1 MKLQNILPAVLL
13 MMESTAQ
20 AQTAI
25 TVNGQVVG
33 NVDSCMVTLVDC
45 ENPQESKALVSSKF
59 VGENFSLSA
68 QVGKTPRFAR
78 LSFSV
83 RNQKGFWGWATELR
97 LFLDGSPITVK
108 IDKNVLEQDVMW
120 QKKQALINQPDGKI
134 IVEAGKAQASYADY
148 LAFVRASSIS
158 ADSASYAEASAWFA
172 NNGDEDAIKDYK
184 QRNEAAAA
192 VFEAKRNDY
201 IRLHP
206 DAPITAAL
214 VAQYAYK
221 PFSYDLEVFNQ
232 QYVSL
237 ANNPD
242 TMHVNFIQR
251 NLDYFRSHANGAIY
265 TDFIAETKDGK
276 SVQLS
281 SLMKPGK
288 MMLID
293 FWASWCVPCRAKM
306 KELRKVYDQLKERN
320 ITVLSI
326 SKDEKRS
333 AWEKASK
340 EDDVIWTNTC
350 DLKPFRENSIGK
362 AYKVTNVPQLFVI
375 SPEGVIA
382 TQNPS
387 LKEILKTSPSKTTS
401 KKHTSYS
408 DAETIAL

>member
-45 ENPQESKALVSSKF
+45 ENPQKSKALVSSKF

-83 RNQKGFWGWATELR
+83 RNQKGFWGRTTELR

-148 LAFVRASSIS
+148 LVFVRASSIS

-293 FWASWCVPCRAKM
+293 FWASWCGPCRSAIPKVKQMAKDYASKLEVVSCSVDEK
-306 KELRKVYDQLKERN
+306 KEAWLKAEKEEAMPWTQLFLPLSKLEKAAMAY
-320 ITVLSI
+320 SI
-326 SKDEKRS
+326 STIPRL
-333 AWEKASK
+333 
-340 EDDVIWTNTC
+340 V
-350 DLKPFRENSIGK
+350 LIG
-362 AYKVTNVPQLFVI
+362 ADGKVLCITH
-375 SPEGVIA
+375 SPEIIKRY
-382 TQNPS
+382 
-387 LKEILKTSPSKTTS
+387 LK
-401 KKHTSYS
+401 
-408 DAETIAL
+408 

>member
-25 TVNGQVVG
+25 SVKGQVVG

-68 QVGKTPRFAR
+68 QVNKTPRFAR

-293 FWASWCVPCRAKM
+293 FWASWCGPCRSAIPKVKQMAKDYASKLEVVSCSVDEK
-306 KELRKVYDQLKERN
+306 KEAWLKAEKEEAMPWTQLFLPLSK
-320 ITVLSI
+320 LKKAAMAYSI
-326 SKDEKRS
+326 S
-333 AWEKASK
+333 
-340 EDDVIWTNTC
+340 
-350 DLKPFRENSIGK
+350 SIPRLVLIGADGK
-362 AYKVTNVPQLFVI
+362 VLCITH
-375 SPEGVIA
+375 SPEIIKRY
-382 TQNPS
+382 
-387 LKEILKTSPSKTTS
+387 LK
-401 KKHTSYS
+401 
-408 DAETIAL
+408 

>member
-45 ENPQESKALVSSKF
+45 ENPQKSKALVSSKF

-83 RNQKGFWGWATELR
+83 RNLKGFWGWATELR

-293 FWASWCVPCRAKM
+293 FWASWCGPCRSAIPKVKQMAKDYASKLEVVSCSVDEK
-306 KELRKVYDQLKERN
+306 KEAWLKAEKEEAMPWTQLFLPLSK
-320 ITVLSI
+320 LKKAAMAYSI
-326 SKDEKRS
+326 S
-333 AWEKASK
+333 
-340 EDDVIWTNTC
+340 
-350 DLKPFRENSIGK
+350 SIPRLVLIGADGK
-362 AYKVTNVPQLFVI
+362 VLCITH
-375 SPEGVIA
+375 SPEIIKRY
-382 TQNPS
+382 
-387 LKEILKTSPSKTTS
+387 LK
-401 KKHTSYS
+401 
-408 DAETIAL
+408 

>member
-25 TVNGQVVG
+25 SVKGQVVG

-45 ENPQESKALVSSKF
+45 ENPQESKALVSTKF
-59 VGENFSLSA
+59 VGQNFSLSTS
-68 QVGKTPRFAR
+68 VNKTPRFAR

-83 RNQKGFWGWATELR
+83 RNQKGFWGRVTELR

-293 FWASWCVPCRAKM
+293 FWASWCGPCRSAIPKVKQMAKDYASKLEVVSCSVDEK
-306 KELRKVYDQLKERN
+306 KEAWLKAEKEEAMPWTQLFLPLSKLEKAAMAY
-320 ITVLSI
+320 SI
-326 SKDEKRS
+326 STIPRL
-333 AWEKASK
+333 
-340 EDDVIWTNTC
+340 V
-350 DLKPFRENSIGK
+350 LIG
-362 AYKVTNVPQLFVI
+362 ADGKVLCITH
-375 SPEGVIA
+375 SPEIIKRY
-382 TQNPS
+382 
-387 LKEILKTSPSKTTS
+387 LK
-401 KKHTSYS
+401 
-408 DAETIAL
+408 

>member
-45 ENPQESKALVSSKF
+45 ENPQKSKALVSSKF

-192 VFEAKRNDY
+192 VFVAKRNDY

-293 FWASWCVPCRAKM
+293 FWASWCGPCRSAIPKVKQMAKDYASKLEVVSCSVDEK
-306 KELRKVYDQLKERN
+306 KEAWLKAEKEEAMPWTQLFLPLSK
-320 ITVLSI
+320 LKKAAMAYSI
-326 SKDEKRS
+326 S
-333 AWEKASK
+333 
-340 EDDVIWTNTC
+340 
-350 DLKPFRENSIGK
+350 SIPRLVLIGADGK
-362 AYKVTNVPQLFVI
+362 VLCITH
-375 SPEGVIA
+375 SPEIIKKY
-382 TQNPS
+382 
-387 LKEILKTSPSKTTS
+387 LK
-401 KKHTSYS
+401 
-408 DAETIAL
+408 

>member
-25 TVNGQVVG
+25 SVNGQVVG

-83 RNQKGFWGWATELR
+83 RNQKGFWGSATELR

-172 NNGDEDAIKDYK
+172 NNGDEDAIRDYK

-192 VFEAKRNDY
+192 VFEAKCNDY

-293 FWASWCVPCRAKM
+293 FWASWCGPCRSAIPKVKQMAKDYASKLEVVSCSVDEK
-306 KELRKVYDQLKERN
+306 KEAWLKAEKEEAMPWTQLFLPLSKLEKAAMAY
-320 ITVLSI
+320 SI
-326 SKDEKRS
+326 S
-333 AWEKASK
+333 
-340 EDDVIWTNTC
+340 
-350 DLKPFRENSIGK
+350 SIPRLVLIGADGK
-362 AYKVTNVPQLFVI
+362 VLCITH
-375 SPEGVIA
+375 SPEIIKRY
-382 TQNPS
+382 
-387 LKEILKTSPSKTTS
+387 LK
-401 KKHTSYS
+401 
-408 DAETIAL
+408 

>member
-25 TVNGQVVG
+25 SVKGQVVG
-33 NVDSCMVTLVDC
+33 NVDSCMVSLVDC
-45 ENPQESKALVSSKF
+45 ENPRESKALASTKF
-59 VGENFSLSA
+59 VGQNFSLSTS
-68 QVGKTPRFAR
+68 VNKTPRFAR

-83 RNQKGFWGWATELR
+83 RNQKGFWGRATELR

-293 FWASWCVPCRAKM
+293 FWASWCGPCRSAIPKVKQMAKDYASKLEVVSCSVDEK
-306 KELRKVYDQLKERN
+306 KEAWLKAEKEEAMPWTQLFLPLSK
-320 ITVLSI
+320 LKKAAMAYSI
-326 SKDEKRS
+326 S
-333 AWEKASK
+333 
-340 EDDVIWTNTC
+340 
-350 DLKPFRENSIGK
+350 SIPRLVLIGADGK
-362 AYKVTNVPQLFVI
+362 VLCITH
-375 SPEGVIA
+375 SPEIIKRY
-382 TQNPS
+382 
-387 LKEILKTSPSKTTS
+387 LK
-401 KKHTSYS
+401 
-408 DAETIAL
+408 

>member
-45 ENPQESKALVSSKF
+45 ENPQESKALASTKF
-59 VGENFSLSA
+59 VGQNFSLSTS
-68 QVGKTPRFAR
+68 VNKTPRFAR

-83 RNQKGFWGWATELR
+83 RNQKGFWGRVTELR

-293 FWASWCVPCRAKM
+293 FWASWCGPCRSAIPKVKQMAKDYASKLEVVSCSVDEK
-306 KELRKVYDQLKERN
+306 KEAWLKAEKEEAMPWTQLFLPLSKLEKAAMAY
-320 ITVLSI
+320 SI
-326 SKDEKRS
+326 STIPRL
-333 AWEKASK
+333 
-340 EDDVIWTNTC
+340 V
-350 DLKPFRENSIGK
+350 LIG
-362 AYKVTNVPQLFVI
+362 ADGKVLCITH
-375 SPEGVIA
+375 SPEIIKRY
-382 TQNPS
+382 
-387 LKEILKTSPSKTTS
+387 LK
-401 KKHTSYS
+401 
-408 DAETIAL
+408 

>member
-45 ENPQESKALVSSKF
+45 EIPQKSKALVSSKF

-120 QKKQALINQPDGKI
+120 QKKQALVNQPDGKI

-293 FWASWCVPCRAKM
+293 FWASWCGPCRSAIPKVKQMAKDYASKLEVVSCSVDEK
-306 KELRKVYDQLKERN
+306 KEAWLKAEKEEAMPWTQLFLPLSK
-320 ITVLSI
+320 LKKAAMAYSI
-326 SKDEKRS
+326 S
-333 AWEKASK
+333 
-340 EDDVIWTNTC
+340 
-350 DLKPFRENSIGK
+350 SIPRLVLIGADGK
-362 AYKVTNVPQLFVI
+362 VLCITH
-375 SPEGVIA
+375 SPEIIKKY
-382 TQNPS
+382 
-387 LKEILKTSPSKTTS
+387 LK
-401 KKHTSYS
+401 
-408 DAETIAL
+408 

>member
-45 ENPQESKALVSSKF
+45 ENPQKSKALVSSKF

-293 FWASWCVPCRAKM
+293 FWASWCGPCRSAIPKVKQMAKDYTSKLEVVSCSVDEK
-306 KELRKVYDQLKERN
+306 KEAWLKAEKEEAMPWTQLFLPLSKLEKAAMAY
-320 ITVLSI
+320 SI
-326 SKDEKRS
+326 S
-333 AWEKASK
+333 
-340 EDDVIWTNTC
+340 
-350 DLKPFRENSIGK
+350 SIPRLVLIGADGK
-362 AYKVTNVPQLFVI
+362 VLCITH
-375 SPEGVIA
+375 SPEIIKRY
-382 TQNPS
+382 
-387 LKEILKTSPSKTTS
+387 LK
-401 KKHTSYS
+401 
-408 DAETIAL
+408 

>member
-25 TVNGQVVG
+25 SVKGQVVG
-33 NVDSCMVTLVDC
+33 NVDSCMASLVDC
-45 ENPQESKALVSSKF
+45 ENPRESKALASTKF
-59 VGENFSLSA
+59 VGQNFSLSTS
-68 QVGKTPRFAR
+68 VNKTPRFAR

-83 RNQKGFWGWATELR
+83 RNQKGFWGRATELR

-293 FWASWCVPCRAKM
+293 FWASWCGPCRSAIPKVKQMAKDYASKLEVVSCSVDEK
-306 KELRKVYDQLKERN
+306 KEAWLKAEKEEAMPWTQLFLPLSK
-320 ITVLSI
+320 LKKAAMAYSI
-326 SKDEKRS
+326 S
-333 AWEKASK
+333 
-340 EDDVIWTNTC
+340 
-350 DLKPFRENSIGK
+350 SIPRLVLIGADGK
-362 AYKVTNVPQLFVI
+362 VLCITH
-375 SPEGVIA
+375 SPEIIKRY
-382 TQNPS
+382 
-387 LKEILKTSPSKTTS
+387 LK
-401 KKHTSYS
+401 
-408 DAETIAL
+408 

>member
-25 TVNGQVVG
+25 SVKGQVVG

-45 ENPQESKALVSSKF
+45 ENPQESKALVSTKF
-59 VGENFSLSA
+59 VGQNFSLSTS
-68 QVGKTPRFAR
+68 VNKTPRFAR

-83 RNQKGFWGWATELR
+83 RNLKGFWGRATELR

-293 FWASWCVPCRAKM
+293 FWASWCGPCRSAIPKVKQMAKDYASKLEVVSCSVDEK
-306 KELRKVYDQLKERN
+306 KEAWLKAEKEEAMPWTQLFLPLSKLEKAAMAY
-320 ITVLSI
+320 SI
-326 SKDEKRS
+326 STIPRL
-333 AWEKASK
+333 
-340 EDDVIWTNTC
+340 V
-350 DLKPFRENSIGK
+350 LIG
-362 AYKVTNVPQLFVI
+362 ADGKVLCITH
-375 SPEGVIA
+375 SPEIIKRY
-382 TQNPS
+382 
-387 LKEILKTSPSKTTS
+387 LK
-401 KKHTSYS
+401 
-408 DAETIAL
+408 

>member
-45 ENPQESKALVSSKF
+45 ENPQKSKALVSSKF

-172 NNGDEDAIKDYK
+172 NNGDEDTIKDYK

-293 FWASWCVPCRAKM
+293 FWASWCGPCRSAIPKVKQMAKDYASKLEVVSCSVDEK
-306 KELRKVYDQLKERN
+306 KEAWLKAEKEEAMPWTQLFLPLSK
-320 ITVLSI
+320 LKKAAMAYSI
-326 SKDEKRS
+326 S
-333 AWEKASK
+333 
-340 EDDVIWTNTC
+340 
-350 DLKPFRENSIGK
+350 SIPRLVLIGADGK
-362 AYKVTNVPQLFVI
+362 VLCITH
-375 SPEGVIA
+375 SPEIIKKY
-382 TQNPS
+382 
-387 LKEILKTSPSKTTS
+387 LK
-401 KKHTSYS
+401 
-408 DAETIAL
+408 

>member
-25 TVNGQVVG
+25 SVKGQVVG

-45 ENPQESKALVSSKF
+45 ENPQESKALVSTKF
-59 VGENFSLSA
+59 VGQNFSLSTS
-68 QVGKTPRFAR
+68 VNKTPRFAR

-83 RNQKGFWGWATELR
+83 RNQKGFWGRTTELR

-293 FWASWCVPCRAKM
+293 FWASWCGPCRSAIPKVKQMAKDYASKLEVVSCSVDEK
-306 KELRKVYDQLKERN
+306 KEAWLKAEKEEAMPWTQLFLPLSK
-320 ITVLSI
+320 LKKAAMAYSI
-326 SKDEKRS
+326 S
-333 AWEKASK
+333 
-340 EDDVIWTNTC
+340 
-350 DLKPFRENSIGK
+350 SIPRLVLIGADGK
-362 AYKVTNVPQLFVI
+362 VLCITH
-375 SPEGVIA
+375 SPEIIKRY
-382 TQNPS
+382 
-387 LKEILKTSPSKTTS
+387 LK
-401 KKHTSYS
+401 
-408 DAETIAL
+408 

>member
-83 RNQKGFWGWATELR
+83 RNQKGFWGRVTELR

-134 IVEAGKAQASYADY
+134 IIEAGKAQASYADY

-293 FWASWCVPCRAKM
+293 FWASWCGPCRSAIPKVKQMAKDYASKLEVVSCSVDEK
-306 KELRKVYDQLKERN
+306 KEAWLKAEKEEAMPWTQLFLPLSKLEKAAMAY
-320 ITVLSI
+320 SI
-326 SKDEKRS
+326 STIPRL
-333 AWEKASK
+333 
-340 EDDVIWTNTC
+340 V
-350 DLKPFRENSIGK
+350 LIG
-362 AYKVTNVPQLFVI
+362 ADGKVLCITH
-375 SPEGVIA
+375 SPEIIKRY
-382 TQNPS
+382 
-387 LKEILKTSPSKTTS
+387 LK
-401 KKHTSYS
+401 
-408 DAETIAL
+408 

>member
-83 RNQKGFWGWATELR
+83 RNLKGFWGRVTELR

-293 FWASWCVPCRAKM
+293 FWASWCGPCRSAIPKVKQMAKDYASKLEVVSCSVDEK
-306 KELRKVYDQLKERN
+306 KEAWLKAEKEEAMPWTQLFLPLSKLEKAAMAY
-320 ITVLSI
+320 SI
-326 SKDEKRS
+326 STIPRL
-333 AWEKASK
+333 
-340 EDDVIWTNTC
+340 V
-350 DLKPFRENSIGK
+350 LIG
-362 AYKVTNVPQLFVI
+362 ADGKVLCITH
-375 SPEGVIA
+375 SPEIIKRY
-382 TQNPS
+382 
-387 LKEILKTSPSKTTS
+387 LK
-401 KKHTSYS
+401 
-408 DAETIAL
+408 

>member
-13 MMESTAQ
+13 MMGSTAQ

-25 TVNGQVVG
+25 SVKGQVVG

-45 ENPQESKALVSSKF
+45 ENPQESKALVSTKF
-59 VGENFSLSA
+59 VGQNFSLSTS
-68 QVGKTPRFAR
+68 VNKTPRFAR

-83 RNQKGFWGWATELR
+83 RNLKGFWGRVTELR

-251 NLDYFRSHANGAIY
+251 NLDYFRSHANGAIC

-293 FWASWCVPCRAKM
+293 FWASWCGPCRSAIPKVKQMAKDYASKLEVVSCSVDEK
-306 KELRKVYDQLKERN
+306 KEAWLKAEKEEAMPWTQLFLPLSKLEKAAMAY
-320 ITVLSI
+320 SI
-326 SKDEKRS
+326 STIPRL
-333 AWEKASK
+333 
-340 EDDVIWTNTC
+340 V
-350 DLKPFRENSIGK
+350 LIG
-362 AYKVTNVPQLFVI
+362 ADGKVLCITH
-375 SPEGVIA
+375 SPEIIKRY
-382 TQNPS
+382 
-387 LKEILKTSPSKTTS
+387 LK
-401 KKHTSYS
+401 
-408 DAETIAL
+408 

>member
-25 TVNGQVVG
+25 SVKGQVVG

-45 ENPQESKALVSSKF
+45 ENPQESKALVSTKF
-59 VGENFSLSA
+59 VGQNFSLSTS
-68 QVGKTPRFAR
+68 VNKTPRFAR

-83 RNQKGFWGWATELR
+83 RNLKGFWGRVTELR

-148 LAFVRASSIS
+148 LAFVMASSIS

-293 FWASWCVPCRAKM
+293 FWASWCGPCRSAIPKVKQMAKDYASKLEVVSCSVDEK
-306 KELRKVYDQLKERN
+306 KEAWLKAEKEEAMPWTQLFLPLSK
-320 ITVLSI
+320 LKKAAMAYSI
-326 SKDEKRS
+326 S
-333 AWEKASK
+333 
-340 EDDVIWTNTC
+340 
-350 DLKPFRENSIGK
+350 SIPRLVLIGADGK
-362 AYKVTNVPQLFVI
+362 VLCITH
-375 SPEGVIA
+375 SPEIIKRY
-382 TQNPS
+382 
-387 LKEILKTSPSKTTS
+387 LK
-401 KKHTSYS
+401 
-408 DAETIAL
+408 

>member
-25 TVNGQVVG
+25 SVKGQVVG

-45 ENPQESKALVSSKF
+45 ENPQESKALVSTKF
-59 VGENFSLSA
+59 VGQNFSLSTS
-68 QVGKTPRFAR
+68 VNKTPRFAR

-83 RNQKGFWGWATELR
+83 RNLKGFWGRVTELR

-148 LAFVRASSIS
+148 LAFVMASSIS

-293 FWASWCVPCRAKM
+293 FWASWCGPCRSAIPKVKQMAKDYASKLEVVSCSVDEK
-306 KELRKVYDQLKERN
+306 KEAWLKAEKEEAMPWTQLFLPLSKLEKAAMAY
-320 ITVLSI
+320 SI
-326 SKDEKRS
+326 S
-333 AWEKASK
+333 
-340 EDDVIWTNTC
+340 
-350 DLKPFRENSIGK
+350 SIPRLVLIGADGK
-362 AYKVTNVPQLFVI
+362 VLCITH
-375 SPEGVIA
+375 SPEIIKRY
-382 TQNPS
+382 
-387 LKEILKTSPSKTTS
+387 LK
-401 KKHTSYS
+401 
-408 DAETIAL
+408 

>member
-45 ENPQESKALVSSKF
+45 ENPQKSKALVSSKF

-293 FWASWCVPCRAKM
+293 FWASWCGPCRSAIPKVKQMAKDYASKLEVVSCSVDEK
-306 KELRKVYDQLKERN
+306 KEAWLKAEKEEAMPWTQLFLPLSK
-320 ITVLSI
+320 LKKASMAYSI
-326 SKDEKRS
+326 S
-333 AWEKASK
+333 
-340 EDDVIWTNTC
+340 
-350 DLKPFRENSIGK
+350 SIPRLVLIGADGK
-362 AYKVTNVPQLFVI
+362 VLCITH
-375 SPEGVIA
+375 SPEIIKRY
-382 TQNPS
+382 
-387 LKEILKTSPSKTTS
+387 LK
-401 KKHTSYS
+401 
-408 DAETIAL
+408 

>member
-45 ENPQESKALVSSKF
+45 ENPQKSKALVSSKF

-192 VFEAKRNDY
+192 VFEAKCNDY

-293 FWASWCVPCRAKM
+293 FWASWCGPCRSAIPKVKQMAKDYASKLEVVSCSVDEK
-306 KELRKVYDQLKERN
+306 KEAWLKAEKEEAMPWTQLFLPLSK
-320 ITVLSI
+320 LKKAAMAYSI
-326 SKDEKRS
+326 S
-333 AWEKASK
+333 
-340 EDDVIWTNTC
+340 
-350 DLKPFRENSIGK
+350 SIPRLVLIGADGK
-362 AYKVTNVPQLFVI
+362 VLCITH
-375 SPEGVIA
+375 SPEIIKRY
-382 TQNPS
+382 
-387 LKEILKTSPSKTTS
+387 LK
-401 KKHTSYS
+401 
-408 DAETIAL
+408 

>member
-45 ENPQESKALVSSKF
+45 ENPQKSKALVSSKF

-293 FWASWCVPCRAKM
+293 FWASWCGPCRSAIPKVKQMAKDYASKLEVVSCSVDEK
-306 KELRKVYDQLKERN
+306 KEAWLKAEKEEAMPWTQLFLPLSKLEKAAMAY
-320 ITVLSI
+320 SI
-326 SKDEKRS
+326 STIPS
-333 AWEKASK
+333 L
-340 EDDVIWTNTC
+340 V
-350 DLKPFRENSIGK
+350 LIG
-362 AYKVTNVPQLFVI
+362 ADGKVLCITH
-375 SPEGVIA
+375 SPEIIKRY
-382 TQNPS
+382 
-387 LKEILKTSPSKTTS
+387 LK
-401 KKHTSYS
+401 
-408 DAETIAL
+408 

>member
-33 NVDSCMVTLVDC
+33 NVDSCMVSLVDC
-45 ENPQESKALVSSKF
+45 ENPQESKALVSTKF
-59 VGENFSLSA
+59 VGQNFSLSTS
-68 QVGKTPRFAR
+68 VNKTPRFAR

-83 RNQKGFWGWATELR
+83 RNQKGFWGRATELR

-293 FWASWCVPCRAKM
+293 FWTSWCGPCRSAIPKVKQMAKDYASKLEVVSCSVDEK
-306 KELRKVYDQLKERN
+306 KEAWLKAEKEEAMPWTQLFLPLSKLEKAAMAY
-320 ITVLSI
+320 SI
-326 SKDEKRS
+326 STIPRL
-333 AWEKASK
+333 
-340 EDDVIWTNTC
+340 V
-350 DLKPFRENSIGK
+350 LIG
-362 AYKVTNVPQLFVI
+362 ADGKVLCITH
-375 SPEGVIA
+375 SPEIIKRY
-382 TQNPS
+382 
-387 LKEILKTSPSKTTS
+387 LK
-401 KKHTSYS
+401 
-408 DAETIAL
+408 

>member
-25 TVNGQVVG
+25 SVKGQVVG
-33 NVDSCMVTLVDC
+33 NVDSCMVSLVDC
-45 ENPQESKALVSSKF
+45 ENPRESKALVSSKF

-78 LSFSV
+78 LSFFV
-83 RNQKGFWGWATELR
+83 RNQKGFWGRATELR

-214 VAQYAYK
+214 VTQYAYN
-221 PFSYDLEVFNQ
+221 PFTYDLEVFNQ

-293 FWASWCVPCRAKM
+293 FWASWCGPCRSAIPKVKQMAKDYASKLEVVSCSVDEK
-306 KELRKVYDQLKERN
+306 KEAWLKAEKEEAMPWTQLFLPLSKLEKAAMAY
-320 ITVLSI
+320 SI
-326 SKDEKRS
+326 STIPRL
-333 AWEKASK
+333 
-340 EDDVIWTNTC
+340 V
-350 DLKPFRENSIGK
+350 LIG
-362 AYKVTNVPQLFVI
+362 ADGKVLCITH
-375 SPEGVIA
+375 SPEIIKRY
-382 TQNPS
+382 
-387 LKEILKTSPSKTTS
+387 LK
-401 KKHTSYS
+401 
-408 DAETIAL
+408 

>member
-33 NVDSCMVTLVDC
+33 NVDSCMVSLVDC
-45 ENPQESKALVSSKF
+45 ENPRESKALASTKF
-59 VGENFSLSA
+59 VGQNFSLSTS
-68 QVGKTPRFAR
+68 VNKTPRFAR

-83 RNQKGFWGWATELR
+83 RNQKGFWGRVTELR

-184 QRNEAAAA
+184 QRNEAVAA

-293 FWASWCVPCRAKM
+293 FWASWCGPCRSAIPKLKQMAKDYASKLEVVSCSVDEK
-306 KELRKVYDQLKERN
+306 KEAWLKAEKEEAMPWTQLFLPLSKLEKAAMAY
-320 ITVLSI
+320 SI
-326 SKDEKRS
+326 STIPRL
-333 AWEKASK
+333 
-340 EDDVIWTNTC
+340 V
-350 DLKPFRENSIGK
+350 LIG
-362 AYKVTNVPQLFVI
+362 ADGKVLCITH
-375 SPEGVIA
+375 SPEIIKRY
-382 TQNPS
+382 
-387 LKEILKTSPSKTTS
+387 LK
-401 KKHTSYS
+401 
-408 DAETIAL
+408 

>member
-45 ENPQESKALVSSKF
+45 ENPQKSKALVSSKF

-293 FWASWCVPCRAKM
+293 FWASWCGPCRSAIPKVKQMAKDYASKLEVVSCSVDEK
-306 KELRKVYDQLKERN
+306 KEAWLKAEKEEAMPWTQLFLPLSK
-320 ITVLSI
+320 LKKAAMAYSI
-326 SKDEKRS
+326 S
-333 AWEKASK
+333 
-340 EDDVIWTNTC
+340 
-350 DLKPFRENSIGK
+350 SIPRLVLIGADGK
-362 AYKVTNVPQLFVI
+362 VFCITH
-375 SPEGVIA
+375 SPEIIKKY
-382 TQNPS
+382 
-387 LKEILKTSPSKTTS
+387 LK
-401 KKHTSYS
+401 
-408 DAETIAL
+408 

>member
-45 ENPQESKALVSSKF
+45 ENPQKSKALVSSKF

-192 VFEAKRNDY
+192 VFEVKRNDY

-293 FWASWCVPCRAKM
+293 FWASWCGPCRSAIPKVKQMAKDYASKLEVVSCSVDEK
-306 KELRKVYDQLKERN
+306 KEAWLKAEKEEAMPWTQLFLPLSK
-320 ITVLSI
+320 LKKAAMAYSI
-326 SKDEKRS
+326 S
-333 AWEKASK
+333 
-340 EDDVIWTNTC
+340 
-350 DLKPFRENSIGK
+350 SIPRLVLIGADGK
-362 AYKVTNVPQLFVI
+362 VLCITH
-375 SPEGVIA
+375 SPEIIKRY
-382 TQNPS
+382 
-387 LKEILKTSPSKTTS
+387 LK
-401 KKHTSYS
+401 
-408 DAETIAL
+408 

>member
-45 ENPQESKALVSSKF
+45 ENPQKSKALVSSKF

-148 LAFVRASSIS
+148 LAFVRASLIS

-293 FWASWCVPCRAKM
+293 FWASWCGPCRSAIPKVKQMAKDYASKLEVVSCSVDEK
-306 KELRKVYDQLKERN
+306 KEAWLKAEKEEAMPWTQLFLPLSK
-320 ITVLSI
+320 LKKAAMAYSI
-326 SKDEKRS
+326 S
-333 AWEKASK
+333 
-340 EDDVIWTNTC
+340 
-350 DLKPFRENSIGK
+350 SIPRLVLIGADGK
-362 AYKVTNVPQLFVI
+362 VLCITH
-375 SPEGVIA
+375 SPEIIKRY
-382 TQNPS
+382 
-387 LKEILKTSPSKTTS
+387 LK
-401 KKHTSYS
+401 
-408 DAETIAL
+408 